1 MDIRRLNPDDASLF
15 SRLHLRALS
24 EEPMSFSS
32 SPEEHAKFDI
42 DSLGSELLHRS
53 THLFLER
60 LTVLAI

>member
-15 SRLHLRALS
+15 SRLRLRALS

-42 DSLGSELLHRS
+42 DSLGKRIAPSLEPIC
-53 THLFLER
+53 LER